1 MAESK
6 RSDIVK
12 SIVKKH
18 RTVTVGREDSDDLP
32 TIHYI
37 EVKICP

>member
-1 MAESK
+1 MAEGK

-12 SIVKKH
+12 GIVKKY
-18 RTVTVGREDSDDLP
+18 RTVTVGREASGDLP